1 MEPQNLEPGEIQG
14 PSPHLPVSAF
24 RFIIF
29 WFILSAMANIP
40 EELLRSTFA
49 EFDKDGNGYLS
60 AHELTPM
67 FEMVAAKH
75 GLKFSKKQVAK
86 ICDVSTKILVN
97 TSKFHVIET

>member
-1 MEPQNLEPGEIQG
+1 
-14 PSPHLPVSAF
+14 
-24 RFIIF
+24 
-29 WFILSAMANIP
+29 MANIP

-60 AHELTPM
+60 ANELTPM

-86 ICDVSTKILVN
+86 ICEVSTKFTLSRPELSFVTPN
-97 TSKFHVIET
+97 FVRWMSETQRQTMVQ

>member
-1 MEPQNLEPGEIQG
+1 
-14 PSPHLPVSAF
+14 
-24 RFIIF
+24 
-29 WFILSAMANIP
+29 MANIP

-60 AHELTPM
+60 ANELTPM

-86 ICDVSTKILVN
+86 ICEVSTKILVN
-97 TSKFHVIET
+97 TSRFTLSRPEVTSVTPNFVR